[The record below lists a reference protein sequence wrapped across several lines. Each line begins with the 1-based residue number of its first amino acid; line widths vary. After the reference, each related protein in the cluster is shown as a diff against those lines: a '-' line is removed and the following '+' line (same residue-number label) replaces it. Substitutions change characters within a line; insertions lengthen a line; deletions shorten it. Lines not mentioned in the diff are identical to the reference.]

1 MVYDVCLS
9 LLSKKNKALK
19 NQLNVPR
26 YVLRDTCL
34 PCLGWCLVTIWV
46 GFLGRLELCCQWR
59 SDLVMSSERSCLDK
73 SASSA
78 GSEGPFFESCI
89 TCLRKVCRAGIY
101 GGLGEIK
108 VCYLNLQNVINCNE
122 L

>member
-1 MVYDVCLS
+1 MVYDVYLS

-26 YVLRDTCL
+26 YVLRDSL
-34 PCLGWCLVTIWV
+34 PCLGWCLVTVWIE
-46 GFLGRLELCCQWR
+46 FLGSLELCCQWR

-78 GSEGPFFESCI
+78 GS
-89 TCLRKVCRAGIY
+89 
-101 GGLGEIK
+101 
-108 VCYLNLQNVINCNE
+108 
-122 L
+122 